1 MKKICLW
8 RSLTL
13 LLAVTASSSAL
24 AASPANIVIT
34 YDHPEKLSS
43 TSIGHYTDFVVQDRS
58 ERETAARFA
67 REMPT
72 KLGPTLA
79 KVAPGCTLTFQFT
92 DIDLGGRYEP
102 RLGPNFRQIRFYK
115 GGGRDPVRLYFN
127 YTLTDARGRVLM
139 HSSSAAT
146 SASYIGFSPNLTIE
160 DIQLKYDEFYFE
172 QELLKSWIR
181 TNINVSS
188 PPPTVNQKR

>member
-1 MKKICLW
+1 MKKNCLW
-8 RSLTL
+8 RPLTL
-13 LLAVTASSSAL
+13 LLAATASSAL
-24 AASPANIVIT
+24 AVSPANVVIT
-34 YDHPEKLSS
+34 YSHPEKFSGTSS
-43 TSIGHYTDFVVQDRS
+43 GYFTDFVVQDRS

-67 REMPT
+67 REMPS

-102 RLGPNFRQIRFYK
+102 RLGPNFRQIRFYN
-115 GGGRDPVRLYFN
+115 GNGRDPVRLYFN
-127 YTLTDARGRVLM
+127 YTLTDPRGRGLM
-139 HSSSAAT
+139 HGSSAAT
-146 SASYIGFSPNLTIE
+146 DASYVGFSPNLAIE

-181 TNINVSS
+181 TNIDVSR
-188 PPPTVNQKR
+188 PAPTVKEKR

>member
-1 MKKICLW
+1 MKKNFLW
-8 RSLTL
+8 RPLTL
-13 LLAVTASSSAL
+13 LLAVAASSAL

-34 YDHPEKLSS
+34 YAHPEKLSG
-43 TSIGHYTDFVVQDRS
+43 TSSGYFTDFVVQDRS
-58 ERETAARFA
+58 ERETAVRFA

-115 GGGRDPVRLYFN
+115 GGGRDPIRLYFN
-127 YTLTDARGRVLM
+127 YTLTDAKGRVLT
-139 HSSSAAT
+139 HGSSAAT
-146 SASYIGFSPNLTIE
+146 SASYVGFSPNLTIE

-181 TNINVSS
+181 TKIDVSS
-188 PPPTVNQKR
+188 PALTVNQKR

>member
-8 RSLTL
+8 RSLAL
-13 LLAVTASSSAL
+13 LLAVAASSSAL
-24 AASPANIVIT
+24 AASPTNIVIT
-34 YDHPEKLSS
+34 YNHPEKLSG
-43 TSIGHYTDFVVQDRS
+43 TSSGYYTDFVVQDRS

-67 REMPT
+67 REMPS

-102 RLGPNFRQIRFYK
+102 GLGPNFRQIRFYK
-115 GGGRDPVRLYFN
+115 GQGRDPVRLYFN
-127 YTLTDARGRVLM
+127 YTLTDSKGRVLQ
-139 HSSSAAT
+139 HGSSSAT
-146 SASYIGFSPNLTIE
+146 SASYIGFSPNLTVE

-172 QELLKSWIR
+172 QELLKSWIK
-181 TNINVSS
+181 TNINVSA
-188 PPPTVNQKR
+188 PAPTVKEKR

>member
-13 LLAVTASSSAL
+13 LLAVTASSAW
-24 AASPANIVIT
+24 AASPANVVVT
-34 YDHPEKLSS
+34 YAHPEKFSS
-43 TSIGHYTDFVVQDRS
+43 TSSGYFTDFVVQDRS

-67 REMPT
+67 REIPS

-92 DIDLGGRYEP
+92 DIDLGGRYQP
-102 RLGPNFRQIRFYK
+102 GLGPNFRQIRFYK
-115 GGGRDPVRLYFN
+115 GNGRDPIRLYFN
-127 YTLTDARGRVLM
+127 YTLTDPRGRVLM
-139 HSSSAAT
+139 HGSSAAT
-146 SASYIGFSPNLTIE
+146 DASYVGFSPNLAIE

-172 QELLKSWIR
+172 QESLKSWIR
-181 TNINVSS
+181 TNIDVSS
-188 PPPTVNQKR
+188 PAPTVKEKR

>member
-1 MKKICLW
+1 MKKNCLW
-8 RSLTL
+8 RPLAL
-13 LLAVTASSSAL
+13 LVAVSAISAAL

-43 TSIGHYTDFVVQDRS
+43 TSIGHFTDFVVQDRS

-67 REMPT
+67 REMPS

-102 RLGPNFRQIRFYK
+102 RLGPNFRQIRFYR
-115 GGGRDPVRLYFN
+115 GNGRDPVRLYFN
-127 YTLTDARGRVLM
+127 YTLTDAKGHVLM
-139 HSSSAAT
+139 HGSSAAT
-146 SASYIGFSPNLTIE
+146 DALYVGFSPNPTIE

-172 QELLKSWIR
+172 QEALKSWVR
-181 TNINVSS
+181 TNIDVSR
-188 PPPTVNQKR
+188 PPATVKEKR

>member
-13 LLAVTASSSAL
+13 LLAVTAFSPAL
-24 AASPANIVIT
+24 AASPSNIVIT
-34 YDHPEKLSS
+34 YDHPEKFSGTSS
-43 TSIGHYTDFVVQDRS
+43 GYFTDFVVQDRS

-67 REMPT
+67 REMPS

-79 KVAPGCTLTFQFT
+79 RIAPGSTLTFQFT
-92 DIDLGGRYEP
+92 DIDLGGRYQP
-102 RLGPNFRQIRFYK
+102 GLGPNFRQIRFYK

-127 YTLTDARGRVLM
+127 YTLTDPKGRVLL
-139 HSSSAAT
+139 HGNSAAT
-146 SASYIGFSPNLTIE
+146 SAAYVGFSPNLTIE

-172 QELLKSWIR
+172 QEILKSWIR

-188 PPPTVNQKR
+188 PPPTAKEKR

>member
-8 RSLTL
+8 CSLTL
-13 LLAVTASSSAL
+13 LLAAAASSSSL
-24 AASPANIVIT
+24 AASPTNIVIT
-34 YDHPEKLSS
+34 YDHPEKLSG
-43 TSIGHYTDFVVQDRS
+43 TSSGYYTDFVVQDRS

-67 REMPT
+67 REMPS

-79 KVAPGCTLTFQFT
+79 KVAPGYTLTFQFT

-102 RLGPNFRQIRFYK
+102 RLGPRFRQIRFYK
-115 GGGRDPVRLYFN
+115 GLGRDPVRLYFN
-127 YTLTDARGRVLM
+127 YTLTDPKGRVLQ
-139 HSSSAAT
+139 HGSSSAT
-146 SASYIGFSPNLTIE
+146 SAGYIGFSPNLTVE

-181 TNINVSS
+181 TNINVSA
-188 PPPTVNQKR
+188 PAPTIKEKR